1 MALTLWIEAGR
12 DYLEKRIS
20 RVLYRMFGDRPWK
33 PYALGLV
40 VVCFAVSIAIFT
52 GQTALG
58 HLLTGPVGIV
68 VGIAAMGTAILLTV
82 GWWRESQTMIE
93 RGLFL
98 SIGVWGTNSALLT
111 IDAGLWDIL
120 TWLAIPWLLVS
131 SASWWLEVRD
141 KEPL

>member
-1 MALTLWIEAGR
+1 MTSMLWVETGR

-20 RVLYRMFGDRPWK
+20 RVPYRLFGDRPWK

-40 VVCFAVSIAIFT
+40 VVCVAVSIAILT

-58 HLLTGPVGIV
+58 HLLTGPVGVV
-68 VGIAAMGTAILLTV
+68 VGIASMGVAILLTV
-82 GWWRESQTMIE
+82 GWWRENQAMIE